1 MATTGAAKA
10 KELPRSATIK
20 IRERAPHPSGE
31 VEVAP
36 DIGRIHFRNEDKHSY
51 RLRFIKSGQV
61 NADIDI
67 LLPAGE
73 TVTVL
78 IRKHDEFRYILI
90 PLRGDTLNG
99 QGGGPIRN

>member
-36 DIGRIHFRNEDKHSY
+36 DTGRIHFKNEDKQSY
-51 RLRFIKSGQV
+51 RLRFTKRGEV
-61 NADIDI
+61 NTDIEL
-67 LLPAGE
+67 LLPAGG

-78 IRKHDEFRYILI
+78 IRKHDEFNYTLI

>member
-1 MATTGAAKA
+1 MATTGTAKA

-51 RLRFIKSGQV
+51 RLRFIKRGEVS
-61 NADIDI
+61 ADIDI
-67 LLPAGE
+67 LLPTRG

-78 IRKHDEFRYILI
+78 IRKHDEFHYTVI
-90 PLRGDTLNG
+90 PLRGDTFNG